1 MKIILTF
8 SIIILSCIY
17 SISYSKLIAQQ
28 NKENITSSQCK
39 YSDIETQN
47 IAERFAQSLYEY
59 LKKENKLDE
68 VILLSN
74 LRSENIDEDSL
85 DIMRS
90 IFINEFRKHKMK
102 IIDKKQKLETNTND
116 ELASYRLSFTF
127 KCDSQNKY
135 SYAKMES
142 MKTFL
147 LLWMDMAETK
157 AK

>member
-1 MKIILTF
+1 VKIILTF

-116 ELASYRLSFTF
+116 GLASYRLSFTF

-135 SYAKMES
+135 SYAEMES

>member
-1 MKIILTF
+1 MKIILAF
-8 SIIILSCIY
+8 SIIILSCIC
-17 SISYSKLIAQQ
+17 SISYSKLVAQQ
-28 NKENITSSQCK
+28 NKENITFSQCK
-39 YSDIETQN
+39 YSDIETRN

-59 LKKENKLDE
+59 LKKENRLDE

-90 IFINEFRKHKMK
+90 VFINEFRKHKMN
-102 IIDKKQKLETNTND
+102 IIDKKQKPEANTND

-135 SYAKMES
+135 SYAEMES